1 VPVEDDMKN
10 VGQYGSKSDR
20 RGRTPFALSDL
31 QPDLGSPSQ
40 ARLGPGPALAES
52 CLFAEP
58 QARGPSPTGTEPEP
72 YSLNLGLSDNSLLSE
87 LEFKEQKISLEKKML
102 SPKAKWRR

>member
-1 VPVEDDMKN
+1 MGP
-10 VGQYGSKSDR
+10 GGGRGIGPWR
-20 RGRTPFALSDL
+20 RPFALSDL